1 MFTSYG
7 KLHYDD
13 SDGMRLVLKLEQDI
27 SDYYRKLVPAHYRV
41 YRQGWPAHLTVIRP
55 LFDSPQ
61 KIRYWGDYEGERV
74 EFVYSPFLEFGHG
87 FCWFNA
93 WSKRLEAIREEL
105 GLVNTSKFALKPEG
119 FNKTFHCTIGKI
131 DGNAQFI
138 GDAPEK

>member
-13 SDGMRLVLKLEQDI
+13 AEGLRLVLKLDQDI
-27 SDYYRKLVPAHYRV
+27 SDYYRVLIPPYYRV
-41 YRQGWPAHLTVIRP
+41 SKQGWRAHLTVIRP
-55 LFDSPQ
+55 LFDNPG

-74 EFVYSPFLEFGHG
+74 EFIYSNFVEFGKG

-93 WSKRLEAIREEL
+93 WSTRLEFIRDEL

-119 FNKTFHCTIGKI
+119 YNKTFHCTIGKLNT
-131 DGNAQFI
+131 DSI